1 MVRTNRAGRAAVRAG
16 AHGRVIAGAI
26 ALAIAAACGP
36 SSIRVVGVMQRSTEM
51 RPLPSVPLG
60 GYQGLHLLV
69 RAAEGQ
75 ESQKYGSPD
84 CGYTALEGSD
94 EGDRRNAA
102 CVPSEALNAAI
113 GLVRQRLR
121 SYGITVASDA
131 SEVYDYTVEVSVT
144 GEAPR
149 QPNPGL
155 FKAVAKLSFKLHD
168 GPLKKLASAMD
179 RGTVTGSFDA
189 ASRNCGLPHATFEE
203 FSGSSRQPMT
213 PDFDIVALSSDAV
226 DTILRC
232 YDLANF
238 FLAARGEPSK
248 S

>member
-1 MVRTNRAGRAAVRAG
+1 MVRTNRAGRAASRAC
-16 AHGRVIAGAI
+16 ARACVVAMAI
-26 ALAIAAACGP
+26 TAACGP

-84 CGYTALEGSD
+84 CGYTTLEGSE

-102 CVPSEALNAAI
+102 CVPTEALNTAI

-121 SYGITVASDA
+121 SYGITVARDA
-131 SEVYDYTVEVSVT
+131 AEAYDYTVEVSVT

-149 QPNPGL
+149 QPDRAQ
-155 FKAVAKLSFKLHD
+155 FKAVERLTFKVHD
-168 GPLKKLASAMD
+168 GPLKKLVSGMD
-179 RGTVTGSFDA
+179 RGSVTAAFDA

-203 FSGSSRQPMT
+203 FSGVGKQPMT
-213 PDFDIVALSSDAV
+213 PDFDIVGLSSDAV
-226 DTILRC
+226 DGILRC

-238 FLAARGEPSK
+238 FLTARGEPSK